1 MSLLEL
7 DKLIEKINKLKCP
20 IVVGLDT
27 DMKFIPKFI
36 KNKAISNF
44 NNTVQAAASAILNF
58 NKIIIDE
65 ICDVVPAVKLQCAFY
80 ELLGHFGVF
89 ALQQTIKYAKNK
101 NLFTIVDGKKNDIA
115 NSMKAYSSAYL
126 GQCEL
131 PNGEKFSAFDCD
143 ALTIN
148 PFLGTDSIDPI
159 FEDCKKFQKSAFV
172 LVKTSNPSSIQ
183 LQNVKLENGDLLYE
197 HIAKTCCNF
206 NDFEDSKFGY
216 SRIGAVVGAT
226 HPNELKN
233 LRLKLPH
240 TFFLVPGF
248 GAQGADL
255 QNLKLAF
262 TKNFSGAIVN
272 SSRAILGA
280 WQNCDCDETE
290 FAKKAKNA
298 AEKMR
303 DEIMTILD

>member
-1 MSLLEL
+1 M

-27 DMKFIPKFI
+27 DIKFIPQFI
-36 KNKAISNF
+36 KNEAISNF
-44 NNTVQAAASAILNF
+44 DNTAQAAASAILNF
-58 NKIIIDE
+58 NKMIIDE

-80 ELLGHFGVF
+80 ELFGHFGVF
-89 ALQQTIKYAKNK
+89 ALQQTIKYAKSK

-126 GQCEL
+126 GRCDL
-131 PNGEKFSAFDCD
+131 PNDNEEFSAFDCD

-148 PFLGTDSIDPI
+148 PFLGTDSINPI
-159 FEDCKKFQKSAFV
+159 FEDCEKFKKSAFV
-172 LVKTSNPSSIQ
+172 LVKTSNPSSSQ
-183 LQNVKLENGDLLYE
+183 LQNLKLENGNLLYE
-197 HIAKTCCNF
+197 HIANICCNF
-206 NDFEDSKFGY
+206 NDFKNSKFGY
-216 SRIGAVVGAT
+216 SKIGAVVGAT

-233 LRLKLPH
+233 LRLKMPH

-255 QNLKLAF
+255 KNLKLAF
-262 TKNFSGAIVN
+262 TRNFSGAIIN

-280 WQNCDCDETE
+280 WQKCNCEETK
-290 FAKKAKNA
+290 FAKKARNA
-298 AEKMR
+298 TEKMR
-303 DEIMTILD
+303 DKIMAILG

>member
-1 MSLLEL
+1 MFLTEL

-20 IVVGLDT
+20 VVVGLDT
-27 DMKFIPKFI
+27 DMKFIPQFI

-44 NNTVQAAASAILNF
+44 SNTAQAATNAILNF
-58 NKIIIDE
+58 NKLIIDE

-80 ELLGHFGVF
+80 EIFGHFGVF
-89 ALQQTIKYAKNK
+89 ALQKTIEYAKNK

-115 NSMKAYSSAYL
+115 NSMEAYSSAYL
-126 GQCEL
+126 GQCDL
-131 PNGEKFSAFDCD
+131 PNNEKFSAFDCD

-148 PFLGTDSIDPI
+148 PFLGTDSINPV
-159 FEDCKKFQKSAFV
+159 FEDCKKFNKSAFI
-172 LVKTSNPSSIQ
+172 LVKTSNPSSSQ
-183 LQNVKLENGDLLYE
+183 LQNLRLENGELLYE
-197 HIAKTCCNF
+197 QVAKTCCNF
-206 NDFEDSKFGY
+206 SDFEESKFGY
-216 SRIGAVVGAT
+216 SKIGAVVGAT

-233 LRLKLPH
+233 LRSKLPH

-255 QNLKLAF
+255 KNLKLAF
-262 TKNFSGAIVN
+262 KKNFSGAIVN

-280 WQNCDCDETE
+280 WQKCNCEETE

-303 DEIMTILD
+303 DEIMTILN